1 MINRAI
7 EIVQRLHRGLTV
19 HPLMTRTLGPVSTEA
34 NPGELGPVSAHIIA
48 MLDFEARVFK
58 ITAILLDTR

>member
-7 EIVQRLHRGLTV
+7 EIVQRLHRGFTV
-19 HPLMTRTLGPVSTEA
+19 HPLMTRTLGRIGTET

-48 MLDFEARVFK
+48 MFYFEACVFRK
-58 ITAILLDTR
+58 V